1 MGKYMYDQSR
11 APIYE
16 ALERFREMRVV
27 PFDVPGHKHGKG
39 NPELTAF
46 LGEKCVGVDVNSMKP
61 LDNLCHPVSVI
72 REAEI
77 LAADAFGA
85 ANAFLMVG
93 GTTSSV
99 QSMVL
104 SSCKRGDKIILPRNV
119 HRSVINALV
128 LCGAVPVYVN
138 PDVDRKLGISLGMSV
153 DQVRKAIRENP
164 DAVAVLVNN
173 PTYYG
178 VCSDL
183 RTIVKLAHEAGMMC
197 LADEAHGTHFYFG
210 DGMPVTAMEAGAD
223 MAAVSMHK
231 SGGSLTQS
239 SLLLTGERVNA
250 GHVRQ
255 IINLTQTTS
264 GSYLLMSS
272 LDISRRNLAQRGK
285 TVFRKVSEMA
295 EYAREEINAVG
306 GYYAYGRELING
318 DSIYDFDPTKLSVHT
333 RDIGLAG
340 IEVYDILRDEYDIQI
355 EFGDIGNILAYLSIG
370 DRMQELERLVSALAE
385 IKRRYMK
392 DPYGLL
398 SQEYIAPEVVYSP
411 QEAFYADKKSVPL
424 SESEGYICSEFVMCY
439 PPGIPI
445 LAPGERITKEIL
457 DYIVYAKAKGCSVT
471 GPEDPMIE
479 HINIIRE
486 EEKISWNSGSVNAMP
501 RMLSTACV

>member
-1 MGKYMYDQSR
+1 MEKEKRTINQNR

-16 ALERFREMRVV
+16 ALQTFREMRVV
-27 PFDVPGHKHGKG
+27 PFDVPGHKHGRG

-46 LGEKCVGVDVNSMKP
+46 LGAQCVSIDVNSMKP
-61 LDNLCHPVSVI
+61 LDNLCHPISVI
-72 REAEI
+72 QEAEI

-85 ANAFLMVG
+85 AYAFLMVG

-104 SSCKRGDKIILPRNV
+104 SVCKRGDKIILPRNV

-138 PDVDRKLGISLGMSV
+138 PEVDRSLGISLGMQRE
-153 DQVRKAIRENP
+153 QVAKAIKENP
-164 DAVAVLVNN
+164 DAVAILVNN

-178 VCSDL
+178 ICSDISA
-183 RTIVKLAHEAGMMC
+183 IVKMAHDANMYV

-210 DGMPVTAMEAGAD
+210 DSMPLSAMKAGAD

-239 SLLLTGERVNA
+239 SLLLIGPNINK

-272 LDISRRNLAQRGK
+272 LDISRRNLALRGK
-285 TVFRKVSEMA
+285 EVFARVIRMA
-295 EYAREEINAVG
+295 DYAREEINAIG
-306 GYYAYGRELING
+306 GYYAFGKELING
-318 DSIYDFDPTKLSVHT
+318 NSIFDFDPTKLSVHT

-370 DRMQELERLVSALAE
+370 DRPQELERLVSALAE
-385 IKRRYMK
+385 IRRLYQT
-392 DPYGLL
+392 DSSGLL
-398 SQEYIAPEVVYSP
+398 SQEYIAPEVVSSP
-411 QEAFYADKKSVPL
+411 QDAFYADKKSLPL
-424 SESEGYICSEFVMCY
+424 RDSLGCVCSEFVMCY

-445 LAPGERITKEIL
+445 LAPGERITSEIL
-457 DYIVYAKAKGCSVT
+457 DYIEYAKAKGCSMT
-471 GPEDPMIE
+471 GPEDPDILN
-479 HINIIRE
+479 INVL
-486 EEKISWNSGSVNAMP
+486 K
-501 RMLSTACV
+501 

>member
-1 MGKYMYDQSR
+1 MERTELDQTR

-61 LDNLCHPVSVI
+61 LDNFCHPVSVI
-72 REAEI
+72 HEAEL

-85 ANAFLMVG
+85 KHAFLMVG

-104 SSCKRGDKIILPRNV
+104 SCCKQGDKIILPRNV
-119 HRSVINALV
+119 HRSVINSLV
-128 LCGAVPVYVN
+128 LCGAIPVYVN
-138 PDVDRKLGISLGMSV
+138 PDVDRRLGISLGMNR
-153 DQVRKAIRENP
+153 DQVKKAIDENP

-178 VCSDL
+178 ICSDI
-183 RTIVKLAHEAGMMC
+183 RAIVKMAHDAGMLC

-210 DGMPVTAMEAGAD
+210 ENMPVSAMRAGAD

-239 SLLLTGERVNA
+239 SLLLIGENVSE

-272 LDISRRNLAQRGK
+272 LDISRRNLALRGK
-285 TVFRKVSEMA
+285 EVFRKVIEMA
-295 EYAREEINAVG
+295 EYAREEVNAIG
-306 GYYAYGRELING
+306 GYYAYGREMING
-318 DSIYDFDPTKLSVHT
+318 DSIFDFDPTKLSVHT

-385 IKRRYMK
+385 IRRRYK
-392 DPYGLL
+392 KNPDGLMT
-398 SQEYIAPEVVYSP
+398 QEYIDPEVVCSP
-411 QEAFYADKKSVPL
+411 QKAFYSNKKSVPL
-424 SESEGYICSEFVMCY
+424 KDSAGEVCSEFVMCY

-445 LAPGERITKEIL
+445 LAPGERITEAIL
-457 DYIVYAKAKGCSVT
+457 EYISYAKAKGCSMT
-471 GPEDPMIE
+471 GPEDPDINN
-479 HINIIRE
+479 INIL
-486 EEKISWNSGSVNAMP
+486 V
-501 RMLSTACV
+501 

>member
-1 MGKYMYDQSR
+1 MGKYMCDQSR

-16 ALERFREMRVV
+16 ALERFRGMRVV

-104 SSCKRGDKIILPRNV
+104 SCCKRGDKIILPRNV

-138 PDVDRKLGISLGMSV
+138 PEVDRRLGISLGMSV
-153 DQVRKAIRENP
+153 EQVRKAIRENP

-197 LADEAHGTHFYFG
+197 LVDEAHGTHFYFG
-210 DGMPVTAMEAGAD
+210 DGMPVTAMAAGAD

-285 TVFRKVSEMA
+285 TVFRRVAEMA

-318 DSIYDFDPTKLSVHT
+318 DSVFDFDPTKLSVHT
-333 RDIGLAG
+333 RNIGLAG

-370 DRMQELERLVSALAE
+370 DRMQELERLVCALAE

-392 DPYGLL
+392 DPNGLM

-411 QEAFYADKKSVPL
+411 QEAFYADKESVPL
-424 SESEGYICSEFVMCY
+424 EESAGYVCSEFVMCY

-457 DYIVYAKAKGCSVT
+457 EYIAYAKAKGCSLT
-471 GPEDPMIE
+471 GPEDPTIE

-486 EEKISWNSGSVNAMP
+486 GEKYGWNSGSVNATL
-501 RMLSTACV
+501 RMSNTACG

>member
-1 MGKYMYDQSR
+1 MDMNQYR

-27 PFDVPGHKHGKG
+27 PFDVPGHKHGRG

-46 LGEKCVGVDVNSMKP
+46 LGERCVGVDVNSMKP
-61 LDNLCHPVSVI
+61 LDNLCHPISVI
-72 REAEI
+72 REAED

-85 ANAFLMVG
+85 AHAFLMVG

-104 SSCKRGDKIILPRNV
+104 SSCKRGDEIILPRNV

-138 PDVDRKLGISLGMSV
+138 PEVEDRLGISLGMRRE
-153 DQVRKAIRENP
+153 QVEKAIKEHPN
-164 DAVAVLVNN
+164 AVAVLVNN

-178 VCSDL
+178 ICSDL
-183 RTIVKLAHEAGMMC
+183 REIVKMAHAAGMLC

-210 DGMPVTAMEAGAD
+210 ENMPVSAMAAGAD

-239 SLLLTGERVNA
+239 SLLLIGPNVSQ

-272 LDISRRNLAQRGK
+272 LDISRRNLALKGRD
-285 TVFRKVSEMA
+285 VFRRVTQMA
-295 EYAREEINAVG
+295 VYARDEVNAVG
-306 GYYAYGRELING
+306 GYYAFGKELVDGNAVF
-318 DSIYDFDPTKLSVHT
+318 DFDATKLSIHT
-333 RDIGLAG
+333 REIGLAG

-355 EFGDIGNILAYLSIG
+355 EFGDLGNILAYLSIG
-370 DRMQELERLVSALAE
+370 DRFQEIERLVSALAE
-385 IKRRYMK
+385 IRRRYQR
-392 DPYGLL
+392 DSSGLMG
-398 SQEYIAPEVVYSP
+398 QEYIDPVVVATP
-411 QEAFYADKKSVPL
+411 QEAFYAEKKSVPIG
-424 SESEGYICSEFVMCY
+424 ESEGLVCSEFVMCY
-439 PPGIPI
+439 PPGIPVI
-445 LAPGERITKEIL
+445 APGERITRDVL
-457 DYIVYAKAKGCSVT
+457 DYIAYAKDKGCSLT
-471 GPEDPMIE
+471 GPEDPEIKQ
-479 HINIIRE
+479 IN
-486 EEKISWNSGSVNAMP
+486 V
-501 RMLSTACV
+501 LY

>member
-1 MGKYMYDQSR
+1 MEQEKRTLDQNR

-16 ALERFREMRVV
+16 ALNRFRNMRVV

-46 LGEKCVGVDVNSMKP
+46 LGEQCVSIDVNSMKP

-77 LAADAFGA
+77 LAAEAFGA

-104 SSCKRGDKIILPRNV
+104 SVCKRGDKIILPRNV

-128 LCGAVPVYVN
+128 LCGAIPVYVN
-138 PDVDRKLGISLGMSV
+138 PEVDTRLGISLGMKRE
-153 DQVRKAIRENP
+153 QVEKVIRENP

-178 VCSDL
+178 ICSDIKA
-183 RTIVKLAHEAGMMC
+183 IVKMAHDAGMYC

-210 DGMPVTAMEAGAD
+210 EGMPVSAMAAGAD

-239 SLLLTGERVNA
+239 SLLLTGKNVNA

-255 IINLTQTTS
+255 MINLTQTTS

-272 LDISRRNLAQRGK
+272 LDISRRNLALRGK
-285 TVFRKVSEMA
+285 EVFAKVVAMA
-295 EYAREEINAVG
+295 DYAREEINAIG
-306 GYYAYGRELING
+306 GYYAFGKELING
-318 DSIYDFDPTKLSVHT
+318 DSIFDFDPTKLSIHT

-370 DRMQELERLVSALAE
+370 DRPQELERLVSALAE
-385 IKRRYMK
+385 IRRRYQT
-392 DPYGLL
+392 DGSGLL
-398 SQEYIAPEVVYSP
+398 SQEYIDPEVVTSP
-411 QEAFYADKKSVPL
+411 QEAFYAPKKSIPL
-424 SESEGYICSEFVMCY
+424 QESAGCVCSEFVMCY

-445 LAPGERITKEIL
+445 LAPGERITPEIL
-457 DYIVYAKAKGCSVT
+457 DYIAYAKEKGCSMT
-471 GPEDPMIE
+471 GPEDADILR
-479 HINIIRE
+479 IN
-486 EEKISWNSGSVNAMP
+486 V
-501 RMLSTACV
+501 LQ